1 MAQHVLYSENYQV
14 CIRGIISQMWGLEL
28 EWCLLEDIPQHTI
41 KERHVLNSFQLWV
54 IVWIL
59 VL

>member
-1 MAQHVLYSENYQV
+1 MAQHVLYSANYQV
-14 CIRGIISQMWGLEL
+14 CTTGAISQVWEL
-28 EWCLLEDIPQHTI
+28 EFEWCFLEDIPQHTI
-41 KERHVLNSFQLWV
+41 KERHILNSSQLWV